1 MALRLCNKLICLF
14 DGLLDV
20 DEVLFKVI
28 EGNLLLGCGLE
39 TLAVAISLNP
49 RAFHIIHISLTLVLT
64 NPFQE
69 VCVLLRELFVPCP
82 ESLQLLLSQED
93 TGVALLHAFGEVVNL
108 ALGFPN
114 ELLHRR

>member
-1 MALRLCNKLICLF
+1 M
-14 DGLLDV
+14 
-20 DEVLFKVI
+20 
-28 EGNLLLGCGLE
+28 
-39 TLAVAISLNP
+39 
-49 RAFHIIHISLTLVLT
+49 LT